1 KADPRGNLRIMKW
14 EKEDLNQTEVRE
26 LSKRYSIGLLDA
38 SIFARRKITLPG
50 QLLYY
55 LKDDLWHLH
64 DPFLFTSME
73 DAVDR
78 ILLAL
83 DENEKV
89 LIFGDSDADGVTAT
103 ALLFET
109 LKDLQLNVS
118 FRVPE
123 GEEPYGLSMAAVD
136 DFAKTGG
143 TLIVTVDC
151 GISNYREIERANE
164 LGVDVIICD
173 HHKLQSEEPPH
184 AVAVIDPKIPRC
196 GYPFRDL
203 AGAGVAYKLSWALRF
218 AQSGFYKQ
226 SIALLNLSIV
236 EDKKETEASRGKP
249 LRWLIEAVKLN
260 NLVETARFSQ
270 TIDTGDAGS
279 AESHPGVILQALAD
293 FLQGRSIF
301 VWHQSQQNAIIR
313 EIFGRSVEIQSYDL
327 SGDAGCL
334 NASLCSKALEDIG
347 TSLGIGTFSSETVSD
362 IDVLVAL
369 FTRIAM
375 QKAGLLGKKDEAYLQ
390 LAALGT
396 IADLMPLKDE
406 NRIIVRR
413 GVASM
418 NDAPRNGLKELKA
431 SLRIEKALNATEI
444 AWQITPLINAAGRI
458 GKPGTALQLLI
469 SDDPSLRE
477 AAALGLQQ
485 ANSERRKMGS
495 DVWEA
500 IYPLA
505 AESCKVNQQ
514 RFVLVGSSSVK
525 SGITGL
531 LASRVVNVFKVPA
544 IIAAFKDDGT
554 IVGSVRAANNL
565 HITEMLAE
573 CSELFIDYGG
583 HDAAA
588 GFSMQAG
595 CWDQFVSHV
604 TAFIGKAEL
613 NMSEETISIDA
624 ELPHKYLKPELYE
637 KYSSFEPF
645 GEGNPPLVFLCRN
658 VSMADAQ
665 IIGKSARNHLKLTLD
680 FGHYKW
686 PALLWDGASR
696 LETEFSFKGQDKV
709 DVLFKLSLN
718 RWNGDERPQLELYDI
733 RRSEPESLT

>member
-1 KADPRGNLRIMKW
+1 MKW
-14 EKEDLNQTEVRE
+14 DKQDLNQAEVRG
-26 LSKRYSIGLLDA
+26 LSKRYSVDLLDA
-38 SIFARRKITLPG
+38 SIFARRKINTPA
-50 QLLYY
+50 QILYF
-55 LKDDLWHLH
+55 LKNDLWYLH
-64 DPFLFTSME
+64 NPFLFASME

-78 ILLAL
+78 LLTAL
-83 DENEKV
+83 DEKEKV

-103 ALLFET
+103 TLLFET
-109 LKDLQLNVS
+109 LQELGFDATY
-118 FRVPE
+118 RVPV
-123 GEEPYGLSMAAVD
+123 GEEPYGLSAAAVD
-136 DFAKTGG
+136 DFAGCGG

-164 LGVDVIICD
+164 LGVDTIVCD
-173 HHKLQSEEPPH
+173 HHKPQFPDLPK
-184 AVAVIDPKIPRC
+184 AVAVIDPKIPGC

-226 SIALLNLSIV
+226 PIALLNLSAAS
-236 EDKKETEASRGKP
+236 DSGEAAENVKNPTRC
-249 LRWLIEAVKLN
+249 LVEAVKLH
-260 NLVETARFSQ
+260 NLVETAKFSR
-270 TIDTGDAGS
+270 TIRLDAEKSES
-279 AESHPGVILQALAD
+279 ADLLQELAD
-293 FLQGRSIF
+293 FLRGRSIF
-301 VWHQSQQNAIIR
+301 VWHHSRQNALIGQ
-313 EIFGRSVEIQSYDL
+313 IFGKAVDIQCYDI
-327 SGDAGCL
+327 SGDSGCL
-334 NASLCSKALEDIG
+334 DASLCSESLPDIG
-347 TSLGIGTFSSETVSD
+347 EALDLKTFAEKPVGE
-362 IDVLVAL
+362 IDTLYAL
-369 FTRIAM
+369 FVRIVL
-375 QKAGLLGKKDEAYLQ
+375 QKAGLLGQKDEQQLQ

-413 GVASM
+413 GVDSM
-418 NDAPRNGLKELKA
+418 NDAPRRGLKELKS
-431 SLRIEKALNATEI
+431 SLRIEKPLTSTEI

-458 GKPGTALQLLI
+458 GKPGIALDLLI
-469 SDDPSLRE
+469 SSDPAARE
-477 AAALGLQQ
+477 TAAMDLQQ

-505 AESCKVNQQ
+505 AESCEATGQ
-514 RFVLVGSSSVK
+514 RFVLVGSPHVK

-531 LASRVVNVFKVPA
+531 LASRVVSVFKVPA

-573 CSELFIDYGG
+573 CADLFIDYGG

-588 GFSMQAG
+588 GFSMQMD
-595 CWDQFVSHV
+595 CWEKFVSQV
-604 TAFIGKAEL
+604 TTFIDKAEL
-613 NMSEETISIDA
+613 NVEEETIAIDA
-624 ELPHKYLKPELYE
+624 ELPQGYLTPDLYGKYC
-637 KYSSFEPF
+637 SFEPF
-645 GEGNPPLVFLCRN
+645 GEGNPPLVFLSRN

-686 PALLWDGASR
+686 PALLWDGAGR
-696 LETEFSFKGQDKV
+696 LETDFSFKERDKV
-709 DVLFKLSLN
+709 DVLYKLSLN

-733 RRSEPESLT
+733 RRSGSESVT